1 MNVKNIIKVTNG
13 KLINGNEELEC
24 ESFSK
29 DTRTIQKGDIYIGI
43 KGEKFDGNQ
52 FWKQALDNG
61 AAAVIIQG
69 IEVTEE
75 EKVKYSN
82 KTIILVQDTLKAL
95 YEIAKYKRSLY
106 DIPVVAITGSVGK
119 TSTKDMIA
127 SVVSTKF
134 KTLKTEGNNNN
145 NIGLPFTILRLKA
158 HEAMVVE
165 MGMNHFGEISFLS
178 GIAKPDTA
186 IIINVGHSHIGNL
199 GSRENILKA
208 KMEIVDGMTNDG
220 TLVIN
225 GDNDMLKTVKNTKQK
240 LIKFGFKDANDVT
253 AYNIRVSDN
262 ATEFMVKEDEKEYKV
277 KLNLVGENFIYNALA
292 AWVIGKIYGIT
303 PEDRVKA
310 LANCE
315 FTKMRMNIE
324 TKNDIILINDCYNAS
339 PESMKVALEAL
350 SKQDSKRKIAILGD
364 MRELGE
370 YSDKL
375 HEEVGENV
383 AKNKIDKLYTVGKL
397 AKNIKQGAINEG
409 MDEQN
414 IKSFNTLEE
423 LLNELKNLIQK
434 EDAVLVKASRAMSFE
449 KIINEL
455 V

>member
-1 MNVKNIIKVTNG
+1 MQSVAKKLREKIKNIP
-13 KLINGNEELEC
+13 LI
-24 ESFSK
+24 
-29 DTRTIQKGDIYIGI
+29 
-43 KGEKFDGNQ
+43 
-52 FWKQALDNG
+52 
-61 AAAVIIQG
+61 
-69 IEVTEE
+69 
-75 EKVKYSN
+75 
-82 KTIILVQDTLKAL
+82 
-95 YEIAKYKRSLY
+95 
-106 DIPVVAITGSVGK
+106 AISGSVGK
-119 TSTKDMIA
+119 TTTKDMVYA
-127 SVVSTKF
+127 VLNSKYR
-134 KTLKTEGNNNN
+134 TLKTKGNFNN
-145 NIGLPFTILRLKA
+145 NIGMPLTLINYA
-158 HEAMVVE
+158 NEEAIVLE

-292 AWVIGKIYGIT
+292 AWVIGRIYGII

-315 FTKMRMNIE
+315 FTKMRMSIE

-364 MRELGE
+364 MLELGE

-423 LLNELKNLIQK
+423 LLNDLKKLIQK
-434 EDAVLVKASRAMSFE
+434 GDAVLVKASRAMSFE

>member
-1 MNVKNIIKVTNG
+1 
-13 KLINGNEELEC
+13 
-24 ESFSK
+24 
-29 DTRTIQKGDIYIGI
+29 
-43 KGEKFDGNQ
+43 
-52 FWKQALDNG
+52 
-61 AAAVIIQG
+61 
-69 IEVTEE
+69 
-75 EKVKYSN
+75 
-82 KTIILVQDTLKAL
+82 
-95 YEIAKYKRSLY
+95 
-106 DIPVVAITGSVGK
+106 
-119 TSTKDMIA
+119 
-127 SVVSTKF
+127 
-134 KTLKTEGNNNN
+134 
-145 NIGLPFTILRLKA
+145 
-158 HEAMVVE
+158 
-165 MGMNHFGEISFLS
+165 
-178 GIAKPDTA
+178 
-186 IIINVGHSHIGNL
+186 
-199 GSRENILKA
+199 
-208 KMEIVDGMTNDG
+208 
-220 TLVIN
+220 
-225 GDNDMLKTVKNTKQK
+225 
-240 LIKFGFKDANDVT
+240 
-253 AYNIRVSDN
+253 
-262 ATEFMVKEDEKEYKV
+262 MVKEDEKEYKV

-350 SKQDSKRKIAILGD
+350 SKQDAKRKIAILGD
-364 MRELGE
+364 MLELGE

-434 EDAVLVKASRAMSFE
+434 GDAVLVKASRAMSFE